1 MKFKN
6 KRDTRLFSTLAA
18 PLVMI
23 YADLYWYA
31 KAKHNIELVIT
42 QTVSTSRIDR
52 MLKRVSKSHLERR
65 AIDIRT
71 RDIDAFIV
79 QDLCEYINTKKEYE
93 QFHYLSNSG
102 SNRLAY
108 YHIGSEEHIHLAI
121 HSKYAIK

>member
-31 KAKHNIELVIT
+31 KSKHNIELVIT